1 MECLAMDWKKII
13 NVHKEIVKR
22 GEDDFFTLYYQ
33 TSGSRSSDI
42 NSFQFNS
49 FSGPWNIKLDD
60 INNERFSAALRAG
73 QHDQFFIGGPILS
86 RNNTEKT
93 NPLIYKEVNLKLK
106 GDQIV
111 LSPSQSKWMI
121 SPPLVR
127 AILSNTHVDDF
138 DSWLKDKIE
147 ELKKRNDFS
156 ISGIINVFF
165 DDFPFLSEQFSFND
179 KLNNWFL
186 FTPPSR
192 ISPFNVNLM
201 RDYEAL
207 ENKIS
212 ASPGG
217 LDIFNKQQQIKKN
230 SSTLLPLVNLNTE
243 QEKAVKSF
251 LSSDRL
257 SVVTGPP
264 GTGKSQVVLS
274 ALLNA
279 WAQGKTVLFSSS
291 NNTAVDVI
299 KERLDEFNAGFPL
312 YVRAGAK
319 NRNNIDEV
327 LQQTLMLG
335 QAPDDIDIKKLD
347 LKEKELTK
355 KADELQSLI
364 DSKKPE
370 QITELYNSAESA
382 YSECLKAK
390 SLVAEEEKSLSENI
404 YSFLKKNISYEEFLQ
419 TTELFQEWAD
429 LFRSAH
435 TDFSTQNDE
444 LNRLE
449 LKMSSKTDEVNQ
461 ILKNFNTNVKDIS
474 ELAWINDSRPDAFK
488 QMNDSLESHT
498 NELLL
503 EDDPGEL
510 ALEIDDRWDDMSEVN
525 NSIEVLKR
533 IEKSIND
540 QLSVYESSFRTLNAA
555 EKKLEKISDQC
566 STEGLTNQVNI
577 QHSYLEDW
585 LNAWGD
591 FQTTPKT
598 FLNKLPYGLLS
609 KIDKQLVALEQL
621 FRKAIPVKIWNNL
634 GVLDEESR
642 PILAEYV
649 ELLAEFTIKQNK
661 HQTALDAYEDVKLD
675 FLTYKD
681 QAKLAKI
688 TNQSMPKKVD
698 WDAFLLLITST
709 KDEAVKAKKYY
720 KKIAVSLNISKKIKL
735 VVSDIFDLRSKQ
747 PLLKQWFKSNEGRE
761 YESIINAL
769 NKTTDHRR
777 ANNFK
782 SFYDQKLMSFV
793 LDSWNELIKIYT
805 DSIPTQSDIQNIL
818 ASDAFKKIQKSF
830 PSKVIPTLEIDSFN
844 DIDKVN
850 DFSKKIVAL
859 RDKYVFFN
867 EEGKDQLINSSKKEL
882 ERALNQLTSA
892 AELLDDPKQ
901 DEMKALI
908 NLVKETK
915 LDSWPQKQLEE
926 GFADFNKYMLKARL
940 EMIRS
945 EIGKLAFEKTKI
957 SWFDKISK
965 DSDLQNSISSL
976 SRKLSSNRNVIPD
989 NAFKDFQKSLNA
1001 IPIWISTAQSS
1012 QSIPMIPKL
1021 FDIVIMDEASQC
1033 TMTHA
1038 LPLIYRGKSF
1048 AAIGDPDQLSSIPSL
1063 QQEEENA
1070 IIDSNDYDD
1079 FPDQLRHFN
1088 NNVFSASFLNLYQ
1101 AGQNQIVLREHFRSH
1116 PLIIGFSNLNIY
1128 YKKHNKP
1135 LVIKNPD
1142 QYSNLQDGL
1151 SYVQVAGKS
1160 IKPSQGSGWINPD
1173 EVSAVISA
1181 IKSIKA
1187 NSSNNSLSIG
1197 VVTPYKKQAEL
1208 ITDSLTSEGLIGGV
1222 AVGTAHVYQGQEKD
1236 IMIFSTVVSTGMDH
1250 SSAMWISKPPNV
1262 LNVAM
1267 TRAKRQLVIVGDMD
1281 YCGNNF
1287 SGEILGKLSQ
1297 YCKKIQKLEKI
1308 SLEQKKLFELLILNG
1323 IDPEIEYPIADMHVD
1338 FFIASQGQNLV
1349 IEVGGERHKN
1359 QKAHDESRD
1368 AALRGMNFKV
1378 LRFSARDVRETP
1390 ALITNKILENIM

>member
-1 MECLAMDWKKII
+1 MDWKKVI

-42 NSFQFNS
+42 NSFELNS
-49 FSGPWNIKLDD
+49 FSGPWNVQFDEL
-60 INNERFSAALRAG
+60 NNERFSAAIRAG

-106 GDQIV
+106 GDQII

-138 DSWLKDKIE
+138 DSWLKNKIE
-147 ELKKRNDFS
+147 DLKKTKNFS
-156 ISGIINVFF
+156 MSGIINVFF
-165 DDFPFLSEQFSFND
+165 DDFPFLSEQFSFD
-179 KLNNWFL
+179 EKLNNWFL

-207 ENKIS
+207 EKNIS
-212 ASPGG
+212 KSPGG

-230 SSTLLPLVNLNTE
+230 SSTLLPLVNLNSE

-251 LSSDRL
+251 LSSDKL

-312 YVRAGAK
+312 YVRAGAR

-335 QAPDDIDIKKLD
+335 QAPDDIDIKQIN

-355 KADELQSLI
+355 KADELESLI

-390 SLVAEEEKSLSENI
+390 SLVAEEEKSLNENI
-404 YSFLKKNISYEEFLQ
+404 YNLLKKNINYEGFLKATEEF
-419 TTELFQEWAD
+419 TKWAD
-429 LFRSAH
+429 LFLTAHAEFSAE
-435 TDFSTQNDE
+435 NDE
-444 LNRLE
+444 LNRFE
-449 LKMSSKTDEVNQ
+449 LKIATKTDEANH
-461 ILKNFNTNVKDIS
+461 ILKNFNTDVKNIS
-474 ELAWINDSRPDAFK
+474 ELAWINNSRPDAFK
-488 QMNDSLESHT
+488 QMNDSLESHV

-510 ALEIDDRWDDMSEVN
+510 ISEIDNRWDDISEVN
-525 NSIEVLKR
+525 NSIEILKR

-540 QLSVYESSFRTLNAA
+540 NLSIYESSFRTLNAA
-555 EKKLEKISDQC
+555 EKKLEKIKNQC
-566 STEGLTNQVNI
+566 SSEGLTNQVNI
-577 QHSYLEDW
+577 QQSYFEDW

-591 FQTTPKT
+591 YQTTPKT
-598 FLNKLPYGLLS
+598 FLNKLPYGPLS
-609 KIDKQLVALEQL
+609 KIDKQLSALEQL
-621 FRKAIPVKIWNNL
+621 FRKAIPIKIWNKL
-634 GVLDEESR
+634 GVLDETSR
-642 PILAEYV
+642 SLLAEYV
-649 ELLAEFTIKQNK
+649 ELLEELTIKQNK
-661 HQTALDAYEDVKLD
+661 HQISLDAYEDVESN
-675 FLTYKD
+675 FFSYKD

-688 TNQSMPKKVD
+688 SNQSMPKNVD
-698 WDAFLLLITST
+698 WDKLLLLITST
-709 KDEAVKAKKYY
+709 KDEALKAKKYY
-720 KKIAVSLNISKKIKL
+720 KKIAASLNISKKIKL
-735 VVSDIFDLRSKQ
+735 VVTDVFDFRSKQ

-782 SFYDQKLMSFV
+782 SFYDQKLMSFL
-793 LDSWNELIKIYT
+793 LDSWNELMQIYN
-805 DSIPTQSDIQNIL
+805 DSIPIQSDIQNIL
-818 ASDAFKKIQKSF
+818 ASDAFKTIQKSF
-830 PSKVIPTLEIDSFN
+830 PTKEIPMLEIESFN

-850 DFSKKIVAL
+850 DFSEQIVSL
-859 RDKYVFFN
+859 RDKYISFK
-867 EEGKDQLINSSKKEL
+867 EEGKDSLIDASNNEL
-882 ERALNQLTSA
+882 ERALNQLSAA
-892 AELLDDPKQ
+892 AELLDETNQ
-901 DEMKALI
+901 DNMKALI
-908 NLVKETK
+908 NLIKETQ
-915 LDSWPQKQLEE
+915 LESWPQKELEE
-926 GFADFNKYMLKARL
+926 GFADFNEYMLKARL
-940 EMIRS
+940 EMTRS

-1038 LPLIYRGKSF
+1038 LPLIFRGKSF

-1173 EVSAVISA
+1173 EASAVISA
-1181 IKSIKA
+1181 VKSIKA

-1236 IMIFSTVVSTGMDH
+1236 IMIFSTVVSSGMDH

-1267 TRAKRQLVIVGDMD
+1267 TRARRQLIIVGDMD

-1297 YCKKIQKLEKI
+1297 YCKKIQKLENI

-1323 IDPEIEYPIADMHVD
+1323 IDPEIEYPVADMHVD
-1338 FFIASQGQNLV
+1338 FFVASQGQNIV
-1349 IEVGGERHKN
+1349 IEVDGEQHKN
-1359 QKAHDESRD
+1359 QQAHDESRD
-1368 AALRGMNFKV
+1368 AALRSMNFKV

-1390 ALITNKILENIM
+1390 ALITKKILENIM

>member
-1 MECLAMDWKKII
+1 MDWKKII

-33 TSGSRSSDI
+33 TTGSRSSDI
-42 NSFQFNS
+42 NSFELNS

-60 INNERFSAALRAG
+60 INNERFSAAIRAG
-73 QHDQFFIGGPILS
+73 QHDQFFVGGPILA

-106 GDQIV
+106 GDQIA

-138 DSWLKDKIE
+138 DSWLKNKIE

-156 ISGIINVFF
+156 ISGIMNVFF
-165 DDFPFLSEQFSFND
+165 DDFPFLNEQFSFND

-192 ISPFNVNLM
+192 ISPYNVNLM

-212 ASPGG
+212 TSPGG

-251 LSSDRL
+251 LSSDKL

-312 YVRAGAK
+312 YVRAGARD
-319 NRNNIDEV
+319 RNNIDEV

-335 QAPDDIDIKKLD
+335 QAPDNIDIKQLN
-347 LKEKELTK
+347 LKEQKLTEKAHEL
-355 KADELQSLI
+355 ESLI

-370 QITELYNSAESA
+370 KITELYNSAESA

-390 SLVAEEEKSLSENI
+390 SLVAEEEKLISENI
-404 YSFLKKNISYEEFLQ
+404 YLLLEKNISYEDLLQ
-419 TTELFQEWAD
+419 TTVLFIEWAD
-429 LFRSAH
+429 IFRSAH
-435 TDFSTQNDE
+435 TDFTSQNDE
-444 LNRLE
+444 ISHLE
-449 LKMSSKTDEVNQ
+449 LKISSKEDEANK
-461 ILKNFNTNVKDIS
+461 ILQNFNTDLKSIS
-474 ELAWINDSRPDAFK
+474 ELSSITVSHPDVFK
-488 QMNDSLESHT
+488 QMNDSLESQVDK
-498 NELLL
+498 LLL

-510 ALEIDDRWDDMSEVN
+510 AAEIDDRWDDIAEVN
-525 NSIEVLKR
+525 HSIEILKR

-540 QLSVYESSFRTLNAA
+540 NLSVYESSFRTLNAA
-555 EKKLEKISDQC
+555 KNKLEKISDQC
-566 STEGLTNQVNI
+566 KLQGLTNQVNV
-577 QHSYLEDW
+577 QHSYFEDW
-585 LNAWGD
+585 LGSWGD
-591 FQTTPKT
+591 YQTTPKT
-598 FLNKLPYGLLS
+598 FLNKLPYGPLS
-609 KIDKQLVALEQL
+609 EIDKKLAALEQL

-634 GVLDEESR
+634 GPLDETSR

-649 ELLAEFTIKQNK
+649 EILEELIIKQNN
-661 HQTALDAYEDVKLD
+661 HQTALDAYEDVKSD
-675 FLTYKD
+675 FLSYKD
-681 QAKLAKI
+681 QAKQAKI
-688 TNQSMPKKVD
+688 PNQSIPKKVD
-698 WDAFLLLITST
+698 WDAFLLLINST
-709 KDEAVKAKKYY
+709 KDEAVKTKKYY
-720 KKIAVSLNISKKIKL
+720 KKIASSLDISKKIKL
-735 VVSDIFDLRSKQ
+735 VVSGIFDLRSNQ
-747 PLLKQWFKSNEGRE
+747 PLLKQWFKGNEGRE

-769 NKTTDHRR
+769 NKSTDHRR
-777 ANNFK
+777 ANKFK

-793 LDSWNELIKIYT
+793 LDSWNELINIYT
-805 DSIPTQSDIQNIL
+805 DSIPIQSDIQNIL
-818 ASDAFKKIQKSF
+818 DSDAFKNIQKSF
-830 PSKVIPTLEIDSFN
+830 PVEEIPSLEIESFN

-850 DFSKKIVAL
+850 DFSEKIIAL
-859 RDKYVFFN
+859 RDQYVLFS
-867 EEGKDQLINSSKKEL
+867 EEGKDQLINSSKREL
-882 ERALNQLTSA
+882 ERALDQLTSA
-892 AELLDDPKQ
+892 AELLDDAKQ

-908 NLVKETK
+908 NLVKETE

-926 GFADFNKYMLKARL
+926 GFADFNEYMLKARL

-965 DSDLQNSISSL
+965 DLDMQNSISSL
-976 SRKLSSNRNVIPD
+976 SRKLSSNNNVIPE
-989 NAFKDFQKSLNA
+989 NAFKDFQKSLKA

-1012 QSIPMIPKL
+1012 QSIPMIPEL

-1048 AAIGDPDQLSSIPSL
+1048 AAIGDPEQLSSIPSL

-1088 NNVFSASFLNLYQ
+1088 NNVFSASFLNLHH

-1128 YKKHNKP
+1128 YKKHSTP

-1151 SYVQVAGKS
+1151 SHVQVSGKS
-1160 IKPSQGSGWINPD
+1160 IRPSQGSGWTNPD
-1173 EVSAVISA
+1173 EASAVISA

-1197 VVTPYKKQAEL
+1197 VVTPYKKQADL
-1208 ITDSLTSEGLIGGV
+1208 ITDSLTSKGLIGGV
-1222 AVGTAHVYQGQEKD
+1222 AVGTAHAYQGQEKD
-1236 IMIFSTVVSTGMDH
+1236 IMIFSTVVSKGMDH
-1250 SSAMWISKPPNV
+1250 SGAMWISKPPNV

-1267 TRAKRQLVIVGDMD
+1267 TRAKRQLIIVGDMD

-1297 YCKKIQKLEKI
+1297 YCKKIQKLENI

-1338 FFIASQGQNLV
+1338 FFVASRGQNIV
-1349 IEVGGERHKN
+1349 IEVDGEQHQN
-1359 QKAHDESRD
+1359 QQAHDESRD
-1368 AALRGMNFKV
+1368 AALRSMNFKV
-1378 LRFSARDVRETP
+1378 LRFRARDVRETP
-1390 ALITNKILENIM
+1390 ALIIDKILENIM